1 MRDIADLHFT
11 ATAGAYSEKK
21 AKLLSDWKGDTR
33 LTAFTVTSRSS
44 GWAAG
49 FIAGKCS
56 TLDQAFPRLIIP
68 SSSRSRL
75 AFLLNDAPSTSEDH
89 VYVASELCDR
99 VYAPQARRTSE
110 SLPVTSRLSV
120 QTARAEVRGTPGE
133 GWRVDVLCR
142 CCPCDYYLKLGVCT
156 HLVFALYVRGLLD
169 LSKRKKLAYRGSNNA
184 LRAQSERQPAGRPI
198 GNSTALNKE

>member
-1 MRDIADLHFT
+1 MGSLIEQLLQCCRTESLK
-11 ATAGAYSEKK
+11 EK
-21 AKLLSDWKGDTR
+21 
-33 LTAFTVTSRSS
+33 AFALEVT
-44 GWAAG
+44 
-49 FIAGKCS
+49 
-56 TLDQAFPRLIIP
+56 P
-68 SSSRSRL
+68 SPVLVQR
-75 AFLLNDAPSTSEDH
+75 AQDH
-89 VYVASELCDR
+89 VYVASELCDQ
-99 VYAPQARRTSE
+99 VYDPQARRTSE